1 MQGRKHY
8 DDKMRLKRG
17 NERGQGGKM
26 KTLKKMR
33 RKEKVNQMKNLSHNE
48 PNHLLPSKANEN
60 VEASLENDKAKKY
73 LNLSEIR

>member
-33 RKEKVNQMKNLSHNE
+33 REEKVNQMKNE

-60 VEASLENDKAKKY
+60 VQASLENDKAKKY